1 MRDSAPQPTNGRN
14 SIVGTL
20 VTVLMTLGLV
30 GVIWLI
36 INRDAL
42 GALPPATEAVAP
54 TDAQPWPTVLATF
67 TPVATQPAVIIPTP
81 TPIRPPAPRVLGEL
95 AVIEYTL
102 TSSQTAGGVDKNTLK
117 RLFGKDEVTMRV
129 VGRVRVSIPVDQI
142 ARDLA
147 IQPNGGAISVQLP
160 ALRVTGVELI
170 PEQSS
175 IVEARQ
181 RWVLSD
187 YPGLELQAI
196 GLAKND
202 LYHQVADSPDMMQ
215 LAAEVARLKI
225 IDHLRNLGFTEINVT
240 SASQ

>member
-1 MRDSAPQPTNGRN
+1 
-14 SIVGTL
+14 
-20 VTVLMTLGLV
+20 
-30 GVIWLI
+30 
-36 INRDAL
+36 
-42 GALPPATEAVAP
+42 
-54 TDAQPWPTVLATF
+54 
-67 TPVATQPAVIIPTP
+67 
-81 TPIRPPAPRVLGEL
+81 VLGEL